1 MPKKSKT
8 NYQFVTNK
16 EFNETKRE
24 FIGKFESIEKNMA
37 TKDDIKNM
45 ATKDDIKN
53 MATKDDIA
61 RLAKEIIR
69 HTEDIEY
76 IKRTMAKNEDI
87 QRIITTLDVLIAKTD
102 EHERKAMV
110 NTYRIQEVES
120 KVDGHEKRISAL
132 ESQPPTRT

>member
-24 FIGKFESIEKNMA
+24 FIGKFESIE
-37 TKDDIKNM
+37 KNM

>member
-1 MPKKSKT
+1 MSKKSKI
-8 NYQFVTNK
+8 NYQFVTSK

-24 FIGKFESIEKNMA
+24 FIGKFESIEKNTA
-37 TKDDIKNM
+37 TKDD
-45 ATKDDIKN
+45 T
-53 MATKDDIA
+53 A

-69 HTEDIEY
+69 HTEDIEC

-87 QRIITTLDVLIAKTD
+87 QRIITTLNVLIAKTD
-102 EHERKAMV
+102 EHERKVAV